1 MIEIGKKDKEW
12 LRDNQPDISVMSKH
26 VLCGD
31 FRIKA
36 MMVGDGAI
44 RECQHPA
51 SQGAEYFVDDT
62 FQIRVCFA
70 ERMPRV
76 YEIGGRFEHAIRDL
90 QNTRINQKKTRRAY
104 VKCRQDLHINSDD
117 TLCLGLPVIVELTM
131 RKHPGVQGFFQYV
144 LAPYFYFQAHT
155 EKYGESP
162 WDGLPHNRELAFLLQ
177 VYDDRH
183 NHDRLERELVPV
195 ARDYLKGNTLR
206 ANSHRLVCFC
216 GTGKQ
221 LSRCNPKAFE
231 AHKIIREKAG
241 LINFE
246 SAESS
251 APDKK

>member
-1 MIEIGKKDKEW
+1 MIEIGEKDRVW

-36 MMVGDGAI
+36 VMVGDGAI

-51 SQGAEYFVDDT
+51 SQGAEHFVDDT

-76 YEIGGRFEHAIRDL
+76 YEIGGRFERTIRGL
-90 QNTRINQKKTRRAY
+90 QKTRISQKKTRRSY
-104 VKCRQDLHINSDD
+104 GKCRQDLHINNDD
-117 TLCLGLPVIVELTM
+117 TLCLGLSVIVELTM

-144 LAPYFYFQAHT
+144 LAPYFYFQAHIA
-155 EKYGESP
+155 KYGNPP
-162 WDGLPHNRELAFLLQ
+162 WDGLPHKLEPAFLLQ

-183 NHDRLERELVPV
+183 NHDRLEKDLVP
-195 ARDYLKGNTLR
+195 AAHRYLKPDILR
-206 ANSHRLVCFC
+206 AKSDRLGCFC
-216 GTGKQ
+216 GTGQK
-221 LSRCNPKAFE
+221 LAKCNPKAFE

-241 LINFE
+241 LINFGGAGNNPPE
-246 SAESS
+246 
-251 APDKK
+251 KK